1 MHIQNLEGIKSYL
14 LFLDV
19 SNFVFKAYESI
30 IDIGFIGLGRRS
42 SRTESRWLGAQGLV
56 VFPVLI
62 VVRMGL
68 G

>member
-1 MHIQNLEGIKSYL
+1 MHIQDLEGVKSYL

-30 IDIGFIGLGRRS
+30 LDIGFVGLGGRC
-42 SRTESRWLGAQGLV
+42 SRTESRWLV
-56 VFPVLI
+56 VFPALI

>member
-1 MHIQNLEGIKSYL
+1 MHIQDLEGVKSYL

-30 IDIGFIGLGRRS
+30 LDIGFIGLGRRW
-42 SRTESRWLGAQGLV
+42 SRTESRWLA

-62 VVRMGL
+62 VVSMGR